1 MVKISSEILNQCYAH
16 GIEAYPEEACGMISG
31 KIEEADQVDEVHPM
45 KNLMDQYHAQD
56 PKMFPRTNRNAYMI
70 DPREHM
76 KLERALKKRQCR
88 IKIIYHSHP
97 DVGTYFSEKDK
108 ADALWGEE
116 PRYPD
121 MYYLV
126 CGIKNK
132 KPDSAILVSY
142 NPKTKDFE
150 ITHLD

>member
-1 MVKISSEILNQCYAH
+1 ML
-16 GIEAYPEEACGMISG
+16 SG
-31 KIEEADQVDEVHPM
+31 KVEETGVVDAIHPM
-45 KNLMDQYHAQD
+45 KNLMDQYHAED

-76 KLERALKKRQCR
+76 QLERALKKQLRR
-88 IKIIYHSHP
+88 IKVIYHSHP
-97 DVGTYFSEKDK
+97 DVGTYFSAKDK
-108 ADALWGEE
+108 DDAMWGEE

-121 MYYLV
+121 MHYLV

-132 KPDSAILVSY
+132 QPDSAILVSF
-142 NPKTKDFE
+142 NPETRDFE